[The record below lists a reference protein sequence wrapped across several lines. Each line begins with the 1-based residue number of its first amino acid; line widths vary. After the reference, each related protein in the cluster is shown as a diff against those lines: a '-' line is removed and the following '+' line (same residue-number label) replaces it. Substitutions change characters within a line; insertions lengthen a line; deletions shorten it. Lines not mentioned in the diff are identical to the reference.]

1 MVLISVLAV
10 SSRHSANKNNAKNVK
25 INTKMI
31 IRTDAVMNISE
42 KNIRFDN
49 KFEKRNLPV

>member
-1 MVLISVLAV
+1 MVLFSV
-10 SSRHSANKNNAKNVK
+10 SSRQSANKNNAKNVK
-25 INTKMI
+25 INTKIMI